1 MTDASDPGDRPTAP
15 LHEVNDTRPTA
26 PVREANDVRGP
37 VSGFAVPRYAGIT
50 TFARLPVI
58 TDVDTAHIAVVGV
71 PFDTGTTYRPGAR
84 FGPSAIRQASR
95 LLRPF
100 NPHTGTFPFADHQV
114 VDAGDIAC
122 TPFSADQAV
131 GEIETGVRELLTRTQ
146 VPIVLGGDHT
156 IALPVLRCL
165 HQRAGEPIAVI
176 HFDAHLDTWDT
187 YFGAAYTHGTPFRRA
202 SEEGLL
208 HPGRC
213 IHVGVRGPLYGIE
226 DLADDSDLGFR
237 IMSTPFVARIGAQET
252 AEAIMAIVQDAPVY
266 ISIDIDVL
274 DPAFAPGTGTP
285 EPGGLLSRELLAVLR
300 SLRGIRLVGADV
312 VEVSPAYDSSE
323 VTALA
328 AANAAYDLMS
338 LLADPRAGPAYA
350 H

>member
-1 MTDASDPGDRPTAP
+1 MTDAPDPVVNDTRPTAP
-15 LHEVNDTRPTA
+15 LHEVD
-26 PVREANDVRGP
+26 DVRGP
-37 VSGFAVPRYAGIT
+37 VSGFVVPRFAGIA
-50 TFARLPVI
+50 TFARLPMI
-58 TDVDTAHIAVVGV
+58 TDVDTAHVAVVGV

-131 GEIETGVRELLTRTQ
+131 GEIEVGMRELLTRAE
-146 VPIVLGGDHT
+146 VPIILGGDHT
-156 IALPVLRCL
+156 VALPVLRCL
-165 HQRAGEPIAVI
+165 REHAGEPVAVV

-202 SEEGLL
+202 VEEGLL
-208 HPGRC
+208 QRGRC
-213 IHVGVRGPLYGIE
+213 VHVGVRGPLYGIE
-226 DLADDSDLGFR
+226 DLGDDSDLGFR

-252 AEAIMAIVQDAPVY
+252 AEAVLATVGDAPVY
-266 ISIDIDVL
+266 VSIDIDVL

-328 AANAAYDLMS
+328 AANVAYDLMS
-338 LLADPRAGPAYA
+338 LLAEVRAGPAYP